1 MAISQTT
8 FEQRV
13 TRINKGQTVDMSAKV
28 GGKKRKKNH
37 RPLRARCFTFPFF
50 VGVGIL
56 TGGAAYAFA
65 ATQPEVQWVLALA
78 G

>member
-13 TRINKGQTVDMSAKV
+13 NRINKGKTVDAAAKV
-28 GGKKRKKNH
+28 GLNAKGR
-37 RPLRARCFTFPFF
+37 RTLRTRCFTFPFF

-65 ATQPEVQWVLALA
+65 STGTTELQWVVALA

>member
-8 FEQRV
+8 FEQRIS
-13 TRINKGQTVDMSAKV
+13 RINKGQTEDSASKGV
-28 GGKKRKKNH
+28 RAKKGRSFK
-37 RPLRARCFTFPFF
+37 ARCFTFPFL

-56 TGGAAYAFA
+56 TGGAAYAWA
-65 ATQPEVQWVLALA
+65 ATTPEMQWVLALA

>member
-8 FEQRV
+8 FDQRLS
-13 TRINKGQTVDMSAKV
+13 RINKGLTEDSAAKI
-28 GGKKRKKNH
+28 GYQKKR
-37 RPLRARCFTFPFF
+37 RPMRARCLTFPFF
-50 VGVGIL
+50 VGFGIL

-65 ATQPEVQWVLALA
+65 SNQSDMQWVMAFA

>member
-8 FEQRV
+8 FEERLS
-13 TRINKGQTVDMSAKV
+13 RINNGQTVDSAAKI
-28 GGKKRKKNH
+28 GQKKKR
-37 RPLRARCFTFPFF
+37 RPMRSRCYTFPFF

-65 ATQPEVQWVLALA
+65 TTQQEVQWVLALA